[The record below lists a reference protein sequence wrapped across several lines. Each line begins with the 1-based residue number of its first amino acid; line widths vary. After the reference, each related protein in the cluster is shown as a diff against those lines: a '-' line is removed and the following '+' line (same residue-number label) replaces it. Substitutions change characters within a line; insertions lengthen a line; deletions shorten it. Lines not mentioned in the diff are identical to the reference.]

1 MESKLSGREE
11 HKLQIE
17 KSVLTKVNPYP
28 AIIKEYYL
36 YLRTYSSST
45 KRTYIEKLLQ
55 FLSWCVETHKINDY
69 TVEEIKK
76 IKAIDLDEFFYS
88 RTFNE
93 QNRIKGSTQVVIFS
107 AVNVFYEFLKQR
119 KYIQENPIEEVK
131 RPRVLKQNLA
141 LSLSKEDIQSILHS
155 IDNGVGSAKAKGYQK
170 AYKNRDKLLFLLPLT
185 TGIRVSALSEIDISK
200 IDFTNHTIS
209 VIEKREKSRLFE
221 ISDEVFEILLQWMI
235 DRERIVDGTPID
247 ALFLTKR
254 GGDIHRISVR
264 SIQRIIEKYS
274 ADIDIKLSPHKLRR
288 SYGTQYYR
296 LSGNDIIATAQELGH
311 EQLETTQRYIEPD
324 ASVHREVKKK
334 MSEYIWGE

>member
-1 MESKLSGREE
+1 MPIEITGREE

-17 KSVLTKVNPYP
+17 KSVLDKVNQYP
-28 AIIKEYYL
+28 EIIKEYYL
-36 YLRTYSSST
+36 YLRTYASST
-45 KRTYIEKLLQ
+45 KKTYIQKLLQ
-55 FLSWCVETHKINDY
+55 FLEWCMEKQIIENY
-69 TVEEIKK
+69 TVDEIQK
-76 IKAIDLDEFFYS
+76 IKALDLDEFFYS
-88 RTFNE
+88 KTFGEEDN
-93 QNRIKGSTQVVIFS
+93 IKGSTQMVIFS
-107 AVNVFYEFLKQR
+107 AVNAFYDFLKQR
-119 KYIQENPIEEVK
+119 KYISENPMDDVK
-131 RPRVLKQNLA
+131 RPRVVRQNLA
-141 LSLSKEDIQSILHS
+141 ISLSKKEIQTILHS
-155 IDNGVGSAKAKGYQK
+155 IDTGVGSTKAKGYQK

-247 ALFLTKR
+247 ALFITKK